1 MKIYF
6 VIRKYR
12 YNIASLKNFILSMKK
27 INLYL
32 LFLTVGF
39 SCAYAQKG
47 VIILEGNYQGKN
59 LYVQNPFKS
68 GGVGFCVNEVFVN
81 GNITTDEVNSS
92 AFEIDFKPW
101 KLNIGDK
108 VEIKLVHGEECKPK
122 ILNPEVL
129 KPKST
134 FEVVSMTAD
143 KEGTVKWTTKSETGK
158 LTYAVEQFRWNKW
171 VKVGEVDGVGTPTS
185 NEYSFKVA
193 PHSGKNQVRVRQTDY
208 TGQPRLSKPA
218 DFVSEIPEV
227 DFAPLKA
234 SKDLNF
240 FEKGNNNKAI
250 ETMYEIYDQYGNI
263 VKKGFGNKVDVSNL
277 PKGGY
282 FLNFDNKMGEFVKK

>member
-1 MKIYF
+1 
-6 VIRKYR
+6 
-12 YNIASLKNFILSMKK
+12 MKK
-27 INLYL
+27 FLLSLLILIAGLNL
-32 LFLTVGF
+32 GK
-39 SCAYAQKG
+39 AQGG

-59 LYVQNPFKS
+59 LYVQNPYAS
-68 GGVGFCVNEVFVN
+68 SSGVGFCVTEVKIN

-108 VEIKLVHGEECKPK
+108 VEIKLFHKEDCKPK

-143 KEGTVKWTTKSETGK
+143 LDGTIKWTTKSETGK
-158 LTYAVEQFRWNKW
+158 LAFAIEQFRWNKW

-185 NEYSFKVA
+185 NEYSFKVV

-208 TGQPRLSKPA
+208 SGQPRLSKPV
-218 DFVSEIPEV
+218 DFVSDVTEI
-227 DFAPLKA
+227 DFAPIKA
-234 SKDLNF
+234 SKDVNF
-240 FEKGNNNKAI
+240 FMKGKNDKPI
-250 ETMYEIYDQYGNI
+250 ETLYEIYDQYGNV
-263 VKKGFGNKVDVSNL
+263 VKKGFGSKVEVSNL

-282 FLNFDNKMGEFVKK
+282 FLNYDNKMGEFIKK